1 MTEHTDER
9 SPRRK
14 RDRISQSNDP
24 PSFPFYWRDW
34 LASLSVRAMT
44 REQRGGYIDYL
55 AFTYGTKT
63 PGVQSEDDVRAMA
76 GFTAEEWVH
85 HREAFRR
92 CFHVRRDG
100 MWVQKRVVNERAA
113 QKRRYKRAANAG
125 KEGAR
130 KRAERS
136 DLPRLATPQADAKH
150 QPHPCPDPCPAP
162 EKLEKQVVPSP
173 NAVRVAGPG
182 EAGTACSREISNL
195 LESVLGST
203 RMPGAKP

>member
-1 MTEHTDER
+1 MTEHTEDR
-9 SPRRK
+9 SRRK
-14 RDRISQSNDP
+14 RDRISQSSDP
-24 PSFPFYWRDW
+24 PSFLFYWRDW

-44 REQRGGYIDYL
+44 REQRGGYIDFL

-76 GFTAEEWVH
+76 GFTPEEWVH

-136 DLPRLATPQADAKH
+136 DLPRVAAPQDGAKH
-150 QPHPCPDPCPAP
+150 QPYPFPDPYPCP
-162 EKLEKQVVPSP
+162 EKLKQAMPAS
-173 NAVRVAGPG
+173 NAVRPGPG
-182 EAGTACSREISNL
+182 EEAGTDGSISKL
-195 LESVLGST
+195 IESVLGQIPKPD
-203 RMPGAKP
+203 REGA

>member
-1 MTEHTDER
+1 MTEHTEDR
-9 SPRRK
+9 PTRRK

-76 GFTAEEWVH
+76 GFSPEEWVH

-100 MWVQKRVVNERAA
+100 MWVQKRVVNERSA

-130 KRAERS
+130 KRAERT
-136 DLPRLATPQADAKH
+136 DLARVATPQDGAKH
-150 QPHPCPDPCPAP
+150 QPYPYPDPYPSP
-162 EKLEKQVVPSP
+162 EKL
-173 NAVRVAGPG
+173 NRNY
-182 EAGTACSREISNL
+182 SRKVGNTKT
-195 LESVLGST
+195 SVW
-203 RMPGAKP
+203 

>member
-1 MTEHTDER
+1 MTEHTEDR
-9 SPRRK
+9 PTRRK

-63 PGVQSEDDVRAMA
+63 PGVQSEEDVRAMA
-76 GFTAEEWVH
+76 GFSPEEWVH

-130 KRAERS
+130 KRAASS
-136 DLPRLATPQADAKH
+136 DLPRVATLQDGAKY
-150 QPHPCPDPCPAP
+150 QPSPHPCPDPVP
-162 EKLEKQVVPSP
+162 EKLEKQAVPSAI
-173 NAVRVAGPG
+173 AVRPDHAD
-182 EAGTACSREISNL
+182 EAGTAGSISKL
-195 LESVLGST
+195 LESVLGPTPRTSAE
-203 RMPGAKP
+203 GA